1 MAIALRDSF
10 IDVHLEEAELTQHVL
25 DVIKARPTG
34 PERRAAIAYL
44 RQIVHKDA
52 EDIAHFRYINARAR
66 QVLEEREKLHTFDIR
81 SAKHTDLFLP
91 AVGVNYTT
99 LLAVANAEVIADG
112 QTLNQNLTVTG
123 DNASFH
129 GLGTG
134 SAVEGT
140 LECGCIV
147 NGRCIIDADGVLIE
161 GVEFRAQ
168 VGDQMF
174 AGASQDIVFRNCR
187 FDGSLFTG
195 DDGPFQGSVFW
206 YGPNFSGSVVLE
218 NCEIK
223 GYTSWMLADL
233 TTGSATPT
241 VALSDVVVKNCLF
254 TDCKG
259 SFAIRGLIASPTES
273 VTITGN
279 KWVYSATL
287 SATSM
292 HPSFWNCFE
301 ANNAKDLIVKHN
313 EAVATRLGGNA
324 VRGFFQTWSKADTN
338 YVLQFEKNTLSGFD
352 YAVQIAA
359 NPSFYSPDQLD
370 TRLLIKSEPGKLT
383 DIRFGLS
390 LFYPWATAA
399 WAPIDVA
406 RFPTAP
412 ATDFADGL
420 LNQT

>member
-44 RQIVHKDA
+44 RQIVHRDA
-52 EDIAHFRYINARAR
+52 DDIAHFRYINARAR
-66 QVLEEREKLHTFDIR
+66 QVLEDREKLHTFDIR

-134 SAVEGT
+134 SAVAGT

-168 VGDQMF
+168 VGDEKTVSF
-174 AGASQDIVFRNCR
+174 ADVSQDIVFRNCR
-187 FDGSLFTG
+187 FDGSLFT
-195 DDGPFQGSVFW
+195 DDDNPFHGSVFW

-241 VALSDVVVKNCLF
+241 VALSKVIIKDCRF
-254 TDCKG
+254 FDCKG
-259 SFAIRGLIASPTES
+259 SFAARGIVASPTES
-273 VTITGN
+273 AQRRACTP
-279 KWVYSATL
+279 
-287 SATSM
+287 
-292 HPSFWNCFE
+292 PSGT
-301 ANNAKDLIVKHN
+301 H
-313 EAVATRLGGNA
+313 TR
-324 VRGFFQTWSKADTN
+324 
-338 YVLQFEKNTLSGFD
+338 
-352 YAVQIAA
+352 
-359 NPSFYSPDQLD
+359 
-370 TRLLIKSEPGKLT
+370 
-383 DIRFGLS
+383 
-390 LFYPWATAA
+390 
-399 WAPIDVA
+399 
-406 RFPTAP
+406 
-412 ATDFADGL
+412 
-420 LNQT
+420 